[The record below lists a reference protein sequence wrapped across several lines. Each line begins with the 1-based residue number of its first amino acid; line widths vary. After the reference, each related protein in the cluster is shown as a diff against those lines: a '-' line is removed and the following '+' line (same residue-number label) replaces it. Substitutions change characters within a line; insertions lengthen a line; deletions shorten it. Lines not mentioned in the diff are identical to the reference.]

1 MHARAVEAAP
11 AHLTSAHATLTLWE
25 ALTSTVPAARGAVVL
40 TARGTVADVA
50 SACDAPLAASA
61 AAALDELRERSGPTL
76 ATVLGCPTCGQV
88 LDVPLDLRALADS
101 AQSAHDESDPLERR
115 VACASGEVVV
125 RAPTT
130 SDVLD
135 AITSSD
141 PARHLRERCETWP
154 PGAGTT
160 DDDLAQVARAADD
173 LTGLAAAT
181 VRASCP
187 GCGQDVTADV
197 DVVDLLT
204 DQVTE
209 QARTLLADVAEL
221 AAAYGWS
228 QDAVLAMTP
237 VRRRA
242 YLDLVRAEW

>member
-11 AHLTSAHATLTLWE
+11 AHMTSAHATLTLWE

-40 TARGTVADVA
+40 TARGAVPDVA
-50 SACDAPLAASA
+50 SACDEPLAASA

-76 ATVLGCPTCGQV
+76 ATVLECPACSQV
-88 LDVPLDLRALADS
+88 LDVPLDLQALAT
-101 AQSAHDESDPLERR
+101 SAHSLHDAADPLERR
-115 VACASGEVVV
+115 VPWASGEVVV

-130 SDVLD
+130 SDVLE
-135 AITSSD
+135 AITAPD

-154 PGAGTT
+154 PGADTT
-160 DDDLAQVARAADD
+160 DDVLARVARAADD
-173 LTGLAAAT
+173 LTGLAGAT
-181 VRASCP
+181 ARSSCP
-187 GCGQDVTADV
+187 GCGHDVTADV

-204 DQVTE
+204 ARVTE
-209 QARTLLADVAEL
+209 QARALLADVAEL

-228 QDAVLAMTP
+228 QDAVLAMSP

-242 YLDLVRAEW
+242 YLDLARAEW